1 MNVFDYNNQNDLIS
15 SNGFKNQNTN
25 LISQDQIFYYENTK
39 FLWKQL
45 IKINTL
51 SIIKSKDISLLEPY
65 VENILYSKLNN
76 YDIDYL
82 SNEYIVQLVT
92 LLQLTGQYLV
102 YVQKRLEIENEELK
116 ERANEAEG
124 NEKQIERLQNII
136 DNLNRENQNKDFII
150 KTYNIIDK
158 GNGMSKVNI
167 SIDKNITMNTNLR
180 SKKIGEIQ
188 TDRKTYFCRIC
199 SKVFRTKKFLE
210 EHTERRHP
218 NYDSEREYQEAR
230 ENNTR
235 EKNLKEIIEKRMNS
249 MKEHFENLMKKDE
262 NNDYNRLCQKIA
274 FLEKKLLQQNSNRNI
289 NIYQNGFCKN
299 CSQKLNSNNQNKK
312 FQDNG
317 QTSNK
322 EIYNKKVDK
331 MDNEEEKLQNNNN
344 NIYIDKNNEVKKIDE
359 KNKNLDYKEEKNIKI
374 TTNIDINSKIFNN
387 KYQNK
392 QNTSQ
397 NQNKPE
403 NRIENNYTLRQSDK
417 DEFKP
422 NDENENNI
430 YVQPPYENQ
439 DDKHENKPYEK
450 TDNKYNINHS
460 KSSKEVQ
467 KENEKENQNG
477 KMFDNT
483 KTKTGNE
490 EITKNSNV
498 NPNQND
504 FNPYISEND
513 KNKITESI
521 KIDINPNINNNDLE
535 NDQNNLRNKNNIQEF
550 PDNTESKKETKI
562 IINTEDNSRIPNE
575 DNEINNNKQNIHEEY
590 KKFEQKVK
598 GRDKELNENI
608 VDEYE
613 VIEIPNRYNVDKE
626 KVNENIN
633 QYVEDKLKD
642 KIENKYFDLENSKE
656 FDEQKVEDFIRE
668 CKVEID
674 KNKEKKG
681 KEIYKLLELD
691 TILNDFEE
699 YMNEKNK
706 NRKESKND
714 EIQKEQEKRI
724 IKGSTNNIDAPKI
737 PEKINVDES
746 KNYYSNRA
754 SNINKT
760 NSIKNINESS
770 SKDNNDKINMIAS
783 NLNIIEDNM
792 KKEEEP
798 KKAIQQSIVTGYDL
812 KNSVM

>member
-180 SKKIGEIQ
+180 SKKIGEIH
-188 TDRKTYFCRIC
+188 TDRKTYLCRIC
-199 SKVFRTKKFLE
+199 SKVFRTKQFLE

-218 NYDSEREYQEAR
+218 NYESEREYQEAR
-230 ENNTR
+230 ENNIR

-681 KEIYKLLELD
+681 KEIYKLLEID

-770 SKDNNDKINMIAS
+770 SKDNNDKINMIANS
-783 NLNIIEDNM
+783 LNIIEDNM